1 MESQKLRPITRYKRT
16 DEARKRHM
24 DTMQDEVFEKVSA
37 VIESFREKPAKGERS
52 HDPERVI
59 RKIKRHSVD
68 ISSRSPMNWLF
79 FVLIGA
85 GFLLM
90 LAGWVRFF

>member
-1 MESQKLRPITRYKRT
+1 MTRYKRT
-16 DEARKRHM
+16 DEARKRHI
-24 DTMQDEVFEKVSA
+24 DTMQDEVLEKVSA

-59 RKIKRHSVD
+59 RKIRRHSID

-79 FVLIGA
+79 FALIGA

-90 LAGWVRFF
+90 LAGWIRYF